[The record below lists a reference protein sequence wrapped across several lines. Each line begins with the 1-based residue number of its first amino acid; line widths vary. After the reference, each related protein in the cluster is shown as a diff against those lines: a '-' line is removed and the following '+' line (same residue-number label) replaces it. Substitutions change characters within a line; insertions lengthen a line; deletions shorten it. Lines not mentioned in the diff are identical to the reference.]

1 MSSSDQSQSKKNPS
15 RRKVNMTKME
25 NESNLQVTFSKRRV
39 GLFKKAS
46 ELCTL
51 TGSEAAV
58 VVFSPGNKAHSFG
71 HPDVHTVANK
81 LLAPNSSHGNNE
93 LKYLAEVERQIEA
106 ERARGEEIER
116 MRKACEKEKWFP
128 SGDAMEG
135 LSYQQLEH
143 LKGAVVDFGKNLETQ
158 VGRRD
163 VGPGA
168 GGGFPFGA
176 GARQDFAGGVSSEHA
191 AGFQYNTVIPYD
203 QGAGEEDMSQDFN
216 AGYGR
221 GHF

>member
-1 MSSSDQSQSKKNPS
+1 
-15 RRKVNMTKME
+15 MTKME
-25 NESNLQVTFSKRRV
+25 KESNLQVTFSKRRV

-81 LLAPNSSHGNNE
+81 LLAPNSSPGDVANRSNHVFQQGSTRNSENE

-128 SGDAMEG
+128 SADVIEG

-158 VGRRD
+158 VGRRG
-163 VGPGA
+163 VGPG
-168 GGGFPFGA
+168 GGEGFLFGA
-176 GARQDFAGGVSSEHA
+176 GASSEHA
-191 AGFQYNTVIPYD
+191 AVFQYNTVIPYD
-203 QGAGEEDMSQDFN
+203 QGATRAGEEDMSQDFN
-216 AGYGR
+216 AGYGP

>member
-1 MSSSDQSQSKKNPS
+1 MA
-15 RRKVNMTKME
+15 KME

-81 LLAPNSSHGNNE
+81 LLAPNSSLGDVANKSNHV
-93 LKYLAEVERQIEA
+93 YQQDRS
-106 ERARGEEIER
+106 
-116 MRKACEKEKWFP
+116 RKSKGRRDREDEKGLREGKWFP
-128 SGDAMEG
+128 AADVIEG

-143 LKGAVVDFGKNLETQ
+143 LKGAVMDFGKNLET
-158 VGRRD
+158 
-163 VGPGA
+163 
-168 GGGFPFGA
+168 
-176 GARQDFAGGVSSEHA
+176 
-191 AGFQYNTVIPYD
+191 QYNTVIPYD
-203 QGAGEEDMSQDFN
+203 QGASRAGEEDKSQDFN
-216 AGYGR
+216 AGYGPGR
-221 GHF
+221 F

>member
-1 MSSSDQSQSKKNPS
+1 MA
-15 RRKVNMTKME
+15 KME

-81 LLAPNSSHGNNE
+81 LLAPNSSIGNVANHENE

-116 MRKACEKEKWFP
+116 MRKAFEKEKWFP
-128 SGDAMEG
+128 SADVIEG

-143 LKGAVVDFGKNLETQ
+143 LKGAVMDFGKNLETQ
-158 VGRRD
+158 VERHD
-163 VGPGA
+163 IGPGG
-168 GGGFPFGA
+168 GGGFAFGA
-176 GARQDFAGGVSSEHA
+176 SASSQHA
-191 AGFQYNTVIPYD
+191 AVFQYNTVIPYD
-203 QGAGEEDMSQDFN
+203 QGASRTGEEDKSQDFN
-216 AGYGR
+216 AGYGPGR
-221 GHF
+221 F

>member
-1 MSSSDQSQSKKNPS
+1 
-15 RRKVNMTKME
+15 ME

-81 LLAPNSSHGNNE
+81 LLAPNSLGDVANQSNHVFQR
-93 LKYLAEVERQIEA
+93 EVERQIEA
-106 ERARGEEIER
+106 ERAKGEEIER

-128 SGDAMEG
+128 STEG

-143 LKGAVVDFGKNLETQ
+143 LKGAVMDFGKKLET
-158 VGRRD
+158 
-163 VGPGA
+163 
-168 GGGFPFGA
+168 
-176 GARQDFAGGVSSEHA
+176 
-191 AGFQYNTVIPYD
+191 QYNTVIPYD
-203 QGAGEEDMSQDFN
+203 QGATRAGEEDMSQGFN
-216 AGYGR
+216 AGYGP